1 MEDRMTGDKLV
12 WHPIGA
18 LPKEGE
24 IRKVKIDGRT
34 ICIVEQGNQL
44 YATGARCPHAGAD
57 LSQGWCDRGKLVCP
71 VHRHHFDLESGR
83 GDPGQGNFIPVFPIQ
98 TIEGK
103 MCVGMKVPWWKRIF

>member
-1 MEDRMTGDKLV
+1 MRLELGVRMLV
-12 WHPIGA
+12 RIYP
-18 LPKEGE
+18 
-24 IRKVKIDGRT
+24 R
-34 ICIVEQGNQL
+34 
-44 YATGARCPHAGAD
+44 AGAI
-57 LSQGWCDRGKLVCP
+57 GGKLVCP